1 MEWFRPYGDLSAAMA
16 RKRKRSVYSQS
27 QRQKMEEV
35 WLAIVSCLEEGWSPA
50 FKHRGKWHVAD
61 MNRDLNFATEDIDAS
76 YSTVY
81 EWARCTVA
89 KKKKIPKNQSYLSLR
104 SMLRFVPCE
113 DDDGAIPPESAFPTV
128 KSVLA
133 RINHAWAEVIF
144 EFVVNLFN

>member
-1 MEWFRPYGDLSAAMA
+1 MA
-16 RKRKRSVYSQS
+16 RKRKRGVYSQS

-113 DDDGAIPPESAFPTV
+113 DDDGAILPEKAFPTV